1 MKKSTIIIIV
11 VVALLAIWG
20 VSGYNGL
27 VTMDENVSGQWSN
40 VETQYQRRA
49 DLIPNLV
56 NTVKGYASHEK
67 ETLEG
72 VVEARSKATQ
82 MTVDAND
89 LTPEKLAEYQKAQG
103 AVTSALGKLLAITEN
118 YPDLKANQNFL
129 ELQAQ
134 LEGTENR
141 INVARTNFNNA
152 AKNFNTAIRRFPKN
166 ILPVFSA
173 LRSVPTLKPPKEAN
187 KHLRWSSKETE
198 LNIKYPLIRCRTRT
212 DLQVRCRMRG
222 YFLRK
227 AKAIS
232 EIITTFVLN

>member
-1 MKKSTIIIIV
+1 MKKSIIIIIA
-11 VVALLAIWG
+11 VVAVIVIWA
-20 VSGYNGL
+20 VSMYNGL
-27 VTMDENVSGQWSN
+27 VTMDESVNSQWAN
-40 VETQYQRRA
+40 VETQYERRA

-82 MTVDAND
+82 MQVNAND

-152 AKNFNTAIRRFPKN
+152 AQAYNTAIRRFPKS
-166 ILPVFSA
+166 LFASMFGFDKHA
-173 LRSVPTLKPPKEAN
+173 YFEAAEGTETAPTV
-187 KHLRWSSKETE
+187 S
-198 LNIKYPLIRCRTRT
+198 
-212 DLQVRCRMRG
+212 
-222 YFLRK
+222 F
-227 AKAIS
+227 
-232 EIITTFVLN
+232 

>member
-11 VVALLAIWG
+11 VVTLLAIWG

-129 ELQAQ
+129 EAPSPVGRYGKPHQRGTYQLQQ
-134 LEGTENR
+134 CGEEIQYGNPP
-141 INVARTNFNNA
+141 
-152 AKNFNTAIRRFPKN
+152 FPQKH
-166 ILPVFSA
+166 SC
-173 LRSVPTLKPPKEAN
+173 RSFRL
-187 KHLRWSSKETE
+187 
-198 LNIKYPLIRCRTRT
+198 
-212 DLQVRCRMRG
+212 
-222 YFLRK
+222 
-227 AKAIS
+227 
-232 EIITTFVLN
+232 

>member
-103 AVTSALGKLLAITEN
+103 AVTSALGKAARHYRKLSRPESQ
-118 YPDLKANQNFL
+118 P
-129 ELQAQ
+129 ELPGAPSPVGRYGKPHQRGTYQ
-134 LEGTENR
+134 LQQCGEE
-141 INVARTNFNNA
+141 F
-152 AKNFNTAIRRFPKN
+152 
-166 ILPVFSA
+166 
-173 LRSVPTLKPPKEAN
+173 
-187 KHLRWSSKETE
+187 
-198 LNIKYPLIRCRTRT
+198 
-212 DLQVRCRMRG
+212 
-222 YFLRK
+222 
-227 AKAIS
+227 
-232 EIITTFVLN
+232 